1 MRHHRQTAAST
12 SPRLSWKDIRPL
24 ARANGY
30 ILTPMAQGVYAAFPE
45 GTSPDHP
52 MAAICDYPKTMAGIL
67 IDRLSRRA

>member
-1 MRHHRQTAAST
+1 MRHHTTRTKQAS
-12 SPRLSWKDIRPL
+12 RLSWKDIRPL

-30 ILTPMAQGVYAAFPE
+30 TLTPMTQGAYAAFPE

-67 IDRLSRRA
+67 IDRLSRRV

>member
-12 SPRLSWKDIRPL
+12 SPRLNWKALRPL

-30 ILTPMAQGVYAAFPE
+30 TLAPMGAGAYAAFPE

-52 MAAICDYPKTMAGIL
+52 LGVVCDYPKTMAGIL
-67 IDRLSRRA
+67 IDRLSRRV